1 MEVLMLSLWSNPL
14 VTTKTKADTT
24 LSPKSY
30 FDRLFE
36 DTFKTMTR
44 DLLNIPTIEIG
55 METSKNED
63 GSLAISIDV
72 PGVKEKDLTIEMHDN
87 MLIVKGERKTATS
100 SYRIHKSLTIPE
112 GYDPDKCTAEL
123 KDGILSL
130 CMAQKNPEPKHE
142 VKKIPITTTK

>member
-1 MEVLMLSLWSNPL
+1 MLSLWNNPL
-14 VTTKTKADTT
+14 SLTKTKADTT

-44 DLLNIPTIEIG
+44 DLFHMPTIEMG
-55 METSKNED
+55 METSNNED

-72 PGVKEKDLTIEMHDN
+72 PGVKEKDLTIEINGN
-87 MLIVKGERKTATS
+87 MLTVKGERKTSTS

-112 GYDPDKCTAEL
+112 GYDADKCTAEL

-130 CMAQKNPEPKHE
+130 CMAAKNPTPKQE
-142 VKKIPITTTK
+142 VKKIPINAKT